1 MKYILI
7 IFLSLILSKVLLA
20 EDTNI
25 EMLNKLEKRSMVF
38 SQEIVRINAGDSVFW
53 KATDRGHNV
62 EFISKNGVPKGVEK
76 FKSKIGKDTEYTF
89 TIPGIY
95 AYWCVP
101 HKTMGMIGFVIVGDN
116 LSNLDSIKKVK
127 FIGKS
132 KKIAKA
138 LIAEIEG
145 S

>member
-1 MKYILI
+1 MRYLFI

-20 EDTNI
+20 EDMTV
-25 EMLNKLEKRSMVF
+25 EMLNKLEKRNMVF
-38 SQEIVRINAGDSVFW
+38 SQEIVRINPGDTVFW
-53 KATDRGHNV
+53 KSIDKGHNV
-62 EFISKNGVPKGVEK
+62 QFISKNGVPEGVEK

-101 HKTMGMIGFVIVGDN
+101 HKTMGMIGFVIVGDD

>member
-1 MKYILI
+1 MRYLLI
-7 IFLSLILSKVLLA
+7 IFLSMILTKGLLA
-20 EDTNI
+20 EVVTV

-38 SQEIVRINAGDSVFW
+38 SQEIVKINSGDTVFW
-53 KATDRGHNV
+53 QATDKGHNV
-62 EFISKNGVPKGVEK
+62 EFISKNGVPEGVEK
-76 FKSKIGKDTEYTF
+76 FKSKINKDVEYTF

-101 HKTMGMIGFVIVGDN
+101 HKTMGMIGFIIVGED

-132 KKIAKA
+132 KKVAA
-138 LIAEIEG
+138 SLIAEIEG
-145 S
+145 